1 MINFNKNKKFPEIKY
16 LNLSLK
22 KNLHLLNKLI
32 RIFLNLLYLNN
43 LKSLDLT

>member
-1 MINFNKNKKFPEIKY
+1 MINFNKNKKSPEIKY

-22 KNLHLLNKLI
+22 INLHLLNKLI
-32 RIFLNLLYLNN
+32 RKFLNLLYLNN